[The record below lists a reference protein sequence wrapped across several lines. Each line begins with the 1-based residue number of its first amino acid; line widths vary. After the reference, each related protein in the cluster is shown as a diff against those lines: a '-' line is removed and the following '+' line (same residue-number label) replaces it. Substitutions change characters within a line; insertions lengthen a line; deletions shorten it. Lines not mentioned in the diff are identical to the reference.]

1 MKSEAKLV
9 TTQAALDKAL
19 ADGAVDLIVAA
30 PNGAW
35 LEVRHD
41 GLVRLWDSSRVVA
54 WDSSHVEAW
63 DSSRV
68 VAGRWTAVH
77 LWSQRVTL
85 TGEGHI
91 IDMTAIDLTDVGT
104 WRDYTG
110 ADRAINP
117 EQDQMI
123 LGHVSSEDHP
133 GRLGRDGQISIGC
146 WSGTVA
152 DLRALAASDR
162 WPSGANEDRRDQF
175 RPRLL
180 AFADLCDAQIESWG
194 ALIDRP
200 STAGLWPSVPMG

>member
-1 MKSEAKLV
+1 
-9 TTQAALDKAL
+9 
-19 ADGAVDLIVAA
+19 
-30 PNGAW
+30 
-35 LEVRHD
+35 
-41 GLVRLWDSSRVVA
+41 
-54 WDSSHVEAW
+54 
-63 DSSRV
+63 
-68 VAGRWTAVH
+68 
-77 LWSQRVTL
+77 
-85 TGEGHI
+85 
-91 IDMTAIDLTDVGT
+91 MTAIDLTDVGT

-152 DLRALAASDR
+152 DLRALATSAN
-162 WPSGANEDRRDQF
+162 WPSSADDTTRAKYA
-175 RPRLL
+175 PRLL